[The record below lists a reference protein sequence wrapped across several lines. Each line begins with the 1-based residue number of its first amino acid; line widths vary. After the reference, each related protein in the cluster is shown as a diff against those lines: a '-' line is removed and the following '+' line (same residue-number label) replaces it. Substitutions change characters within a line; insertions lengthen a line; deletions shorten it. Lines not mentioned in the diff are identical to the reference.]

1 MTKPDQASASHAWA
15 ARDIAALVICTLA
28 WGTTWYAITLQ
39 LGVVDPVVS
48 IVYRFALAAAVL
60 FAWCAVR
67 GEGVQ
72 ISRRQHGFVALNG
85 LFTFAINYPLVYW
98 AEERVSSAV
107 VAVLFA
113 ALAFGNLIG
122 FRIAFG
128 QRAGP
133 LAWIAAALGIAGVCV
148 LSWEEVTGAG
158 IDTRALIGIGL
169 TLLAVAVAVFGNIY
183 ARRAELAGVSVAAA
197 TAWSMAYGAA
207 ILAAFAVATGR
218 AWTYE
223 PTWSYTLSLL
233 HLAIVGSVIAFLL
246 YYALARSRGYVA
258 ASYISALT
266 PPLAM
271 LISTLLEDKS
281 WGVLALAGVALV
293 LGGQVLLM
301 QTRRA

>member
-1 MTKPDQASASHAWA
+1 MSKTEQTTQAWA
-15 ARDIAALVICTLA
+15 WRDIAALAICTLA

-48 IVYRFALAAAVL
+48 IVYRFAIAAAIL
-60 FAWCAVR
+60 FAWCMAR
-67 GEGVQ
+67 GETLRL
-72 ISRRQHGFVALNG
+72 SRQQHAFVCLNG
-85 LFTFAINYPLVYW
+85 LFTFALNYPLVYW

-128 QRAGP
+128 QRGAP
-133 LAWIAAALGIAGVCV
+133 LAWAAAALGMAGVGL
-148 LSWEEVTGAG
+148 LSWEEVAGAG
-158 IDTRALIGIGL
+158 LDSRAMIGVGL
-169 TLLAVAVAVFGNIY
+169 TLLAVFVAVFGNIY
-183 ARRAELAGVSVAAA
+183 ARRAELAGIGVAAA

-207 ILAAFAVATGR
+207 ILAVFALATGR

-223 PTWSYTLSLL
+223 PTWGYTLSLL

-301 QTRRA
+301 RTRRA